1 TASGSAVMQG
11 GGLLSVLWLANKLAE
26 FGLALEA
33 GMQVMSGS
41 FTRQYRAQQGMRVQS
56 SFDRFGVVAADFV

>member
-1 TASGSAVMQG
+1 MQG

-41 FTRQYRAQQGMRVQS
+41 FTRQYSASQGMRVQS
-56 SFDRFGVVAADFV
+56 SFDRFGTVAANFI